1 MRNLAVSAMDK
12 SLGAIFDNGHI
23 TRWLSDVLC
32 VRASVEVRRR
42 SSLDE
47 VRVTIIR
54 YTRRTIHQNFVRQIC
69 SQCVLEYNRE
79 KFPKNLDL
87 LYFPLKIP
95 YFSPKNPFTAPIWF
109 PIPKREPK
117 SNRLPEVRGAPFS
130 QLPLF

>member
-1 MRNLAVSAMDK
+1 MDK
-12 SLGAIFDNGHI
+12 SLGAIFDNG
-23 TRWLSDVLC
+23 TSPRRLSDVLW

-47 VRVTIIR
+47 GRGHHHSIHKKNHPPEF
-54 YTRRTIHQNFVRQIC
+54 RTPNL
-69 SQCVLEYNRE
+69 SECVLEYNRE

-87 LYFPLKIP
+87 PYFPLKIP

-130 QLPLF
+130 QLPLFG